1 MNNLLLNCD
10 IGESFGAWRMGL
22 DAEVMPLIDC
32 ANIACGFHA
41 GDPGT
46 MRRTVALAVEHGV
59 RIGAHPGYPDLVGF
73 GRRSLACS
81 AQEVEDLLLYQI
93 GALDGLCRAQGTR
106 VRYVKPHGALYQD
119 MMRDPA
125 ILAAVLRALAAYDRT
140 LPLMLMS
147 TRDNTAAR
155 ALGEAHGIELWFEAF
170 ADRAYDGA
178 GYLVSRSQ
186 PGAVH
191 HDAETVLAQALLLAR
206 GARCEPATAAPW
218 RWRRRP
224 SAYTATTPPRW
235 LRCGASATPWRRH
248 EPTATAH
255 RGGRHRQLRPAPVR
269 AHRRSQHA
277 LAAGGGG
284 KPAGG
289 VRRRP
294 ARPGAVL
301 HHPAPAIRPAPARPW
316 RGPRADRRGAVRLA
330 PETPGRRP
338 SAHPA
343 DLVRPRVG
351 PDLEPLARRK
361 QLGVAE
367 LIRRHSQREYRVF
380 ALGFSPGFAF
390 MGLVEEALAAPRLAT
405 PRQRI
410 AAGSVGIA
418 ERQTAVYPQAS
429 PGGWNL
435 LGRCPVRLFDLTLDG
450 YSLLRAGDRV
460 RFEPIGHAEFV
471 RLGGDDTPLE
481 VQA

>member
-1 MNNLLLNCD
+1 
-10 IGESFGAWRMGL
+10 
-22 DAEVMPLIDC
+22 
-32 ANIACGFHA
+32 
-41 GDPGT
+41 
-46 MRRTVALAVEHGV
+46 
-59 RIGAHPGYPDLVGF
+59 
-73 GRRSLACS
+73 
-81 AQEVEDLLLYQI
+81 
-93 GALDGLCRAQGTR
+93 
-106 VRYVKPHGALYQD
+106 

-301 HHPAPAIRPAPARPW
+301 HHLLLQYDLLQLDPGEARARIAAALSDLRPKRQD
-316 RGPRADRRGAVRLA
+316 GGRLHIL
-330 PETPGRRP
+330 PTWY
-338 SAHPA
+338 
-343 DLVRPRVG
+343 DPRVG

>member
-106 VRYVKPHGALYQD
+106 VHYVKPHGALYQD

-155 ALGEAHGIELWFEAF
+155 ALGKAHGIELWFEAF

-206 GARCEPATAAPW
+206 GAA
-218 RWRRRP
+218 
-224 SAYTATTPPRW
+224 
-235 LRCGASATPWRRH
+235 LRASD
-248 EPTATAH
+248 
-255 RGGRHRQLRPAPVR
+255 G
-269 AHRRSQHA
+269 SA
-277 LAAGGGG
+277 LALEAQTLCVHGDN
-284 KPAGG
+284 PASLAA
-289 VRRRP
+289 VRR
-294 ARPGAVL
+294 
-301 HHPAPAIRPAPARPW
+301 IRDA
-316 RGPRADRRGAVRLA
+316 
-330 PETPGRRP
+330 
-338 SAHPA
+338 
-343 DLVRPRVG
+343 
-351 PDLEPLARRK
+351 LE
-361 QLGVAE
+361 
-367 LIRRHSQREYRVF
+367 
-380 ALGFSPGFAF
+380 
-390 MGLVEEALAAPRLAT
+390 AA
-405 PRQRI
+405 
-410 AAGSVGIA
+410 
-418 ERQTAVYPQAS
+418 
-429 PGGWNL
+429 
-435 LGRCPVRLFDLTLDG
+435 
-450 YSLLRAGDRV
+450 
-460 RFEPIGHAEFV
+460 
-471 RLGGDDTPLE
+471 
-481 VQA
+481 